1 MGNSL
6 NRDWTGNSR
15 SAFACVAPSNH
26 TDGVRAEHDY
36 YATEPRAVEL
46 LMGLEKFSHM
56 IWEPACGEGHI
67 SKVLKSHGYDV
78 RESDIVDR
86 MGNEVLDF
94 LTVPSG
100 GGEDLFQQE
109 KPYTW
114 EGDIVSNPPYV
125 YAAEFVT
132 KALEIIPVGH
142 KVAMFLKL
150 TFLESATRR
159 ELFKKYPPIRVW
171 VASKRLRCLPN
182 GEDKGGAL
190 IAYCWYIWEKGFH
203 GDPKIKWFN

>member
-1 MGNSL
+1 M

-15 SAFACVAPSNH
+15 SALACVAPSNH
-26 TDGVRAEHDY
+26 TEEIRIEHDF
-36 YATEPRAVEL
+36 YATEPKAVEL
-46 LMGLEKFSHM
+46 LMGLEKFSNPV
-56 IWEPACGEGHI
+56 WEPACGLGHI
-67 SKVLKSHGYDV
+67 SKVLKAHGYQV
-78 RESDIVDR
+78 RESDLVDR

-94 LTVPSG
+94 LSVSSCQET
-100 GGEDLFQQE
+100 DLFSQL
-109 KPYTW
+109 KPYIW
-114 EGDIVSNPPYV
+114 DGDIISNPPYV
-125 YAAEFVT
+125 YATEFVT
-132 KALEIIPVGH
+132 KSLEIIPDGH

-203 GDPKIKWFN
+203 GDPIIKWFN

>member
-1 MGNSL
+1 MGRNL

-15 SAFACVAPSNH
+15 SALACVAPSNH
-26 TDGVRAEHDY
+26 TEGVRVEHDY

-46 LMGLEKFSHM
+46 LMGLEKFSHN

-67 SKVLKSHGYDV
+67 SKVLKTYGYEV

-86 MGNEVLDF
+86 IGNEVLDF
-94 LTVPSG
+94 LSVPSKSE
-100 GGEDLFQQE
+100 EDLFAQSN
-109 KPYTW
+109 PYVW
-114 EGDIVSNPPYV
+114 EGDIVSNPPYA
-125 YAAEFVT
+125 YATEFVT
-132 KALEIIPVGH
+132 KALEIIPNGH

-159 ELFKKYPPIRVW
+159 ELFRKYPPIRVW

-190 IAYCWYIWEKGFH
+190 IAYCWYVWEKGFH
-203 GDPKIKWFN
+203 GDPAIKWFN